1 MKTKVKVFTYLR
13 VSSSQQA
20 GDDKDGLIR
29 QEKACQDYADKHD
42 MEIVQVYQEAITG
55 TKFDRPVL
63 AELIVSLEKNH
74 HGVRT
79 VIIERLDR
87 LARDIII
94 QERIIRGFRELGC
107 HLISTLEA
115 EGEDLCEDDPT
126 RDMIRQICSV
136 FAQYDKKMLVAKLR
150 ASRERMKQR
159 TGKCEGRKGYD
170 ESEEGRR
177 TIQYIKILHKKKKN
191 YKRLTFK
198 QIADRLNTEGVTT
211 LDGKQWSL
219 YRVQNVLKSY

>member
-1 MKTKVKVFTYLR
+1 MKTKVFAYLR

-29 QEKACQDYADKHD
+29 QEKACQDYASKHD

-150 ASRERMKQR
+150 ASRERMKQK

-170 ESEEGRR
+170 ESEEGQRI
-177 TIQYIKILHKKKKN
+177 IQYIKLLHKKPKH
-191 YKRLTFK
+191 YRRLTLE
-198 QIADRLNTEGVTT
+198 QIADKLNKEGIKT
-211 LDGKQWSL
+211 LEGKEWSL